1 MACPIVVPGPGHA
14 QSGGWLDVALSHGHK
29 TVMFSTDRPI
39 YRQIRDLIVT
49 RIMES
54 GDGALLP
61 SVRALA
67 AEAGVNPLTVA
78 KAYHDLQANGLVMAK
93 KGVGLF
99 AAEGASTALLKAERA
114 LFMREEWPRVQARME
129 RLGLRAEDLFERA

>member
-1 MACPIVVPGPGHA
+1 
-14 QSGGWLDVALSHGHK
+14 
-29 TVMFSTDRPI
+29 MFSTERPI
-39 YRQIRDLIVT
+39 YRQIRDVIVE
-49 RIMES
+49 RILGS

-78 KAYHDLQANGLVMAK
+78 KAYQELQANGLVVAK

-99 AAEGASTALLKAERA
+99 AAEGAARALLKAERSRF
-114 LFMREEWPRVQARME
+114 LDEEWPRVQARIE
-129 RLGLRAEDLFERA
+129 RLGLTARDLLETA

>member
-1 MACPIVVPGPGHA
+1 
-14 QSGGWLDVALSHGHK
+14 
-29 TVMFSTDRPI
+29 MFSTDRPI
-39 YRQIRDLIVT
+39 YRQIRDVIVS
-49 RIMES
+49 RILES

-78 KAYHDLQANGLVMAK
+78 KAYHDLQASQLVTAK

-99 AAEGASTALLKAERA
+99 AAEGAAKALLAAEREVF
-114 LFMREEWPRVQARME
+114 LNEEWPRVQARID
-129 RLGLRAEDLFERA
+129 RLGLNAEDLIERV

>member
-1 MACPIVVPGPGHA
+1 
-14 QSGGWLDVALSHGHK
+14 
-29 TVMFSTDRPI
+29 MFSTDRPI
-39 YRQIRDLIVT
+39 YRQIRDLIVG
-49 RIMES
+49 RILNA

-78 KAYHDLQANGLVMAK
+78 KAYHDLQASGLVTAR

-99 AAEGASTALLKAERA
+99 AADGAATALLKAERA
-114 LFMREEWPRVQARME
+114 RFLDEEWPRVRARID
-129 RLGLRAEDLFERA
+129 RLGLSAEDLFERA

>member
-1 MACPIVVPGPGHA
+1 MY
-14 QSGGWLDVALSHGHK
+14 
-29 TVMFSTDRPI
+29 STDRPI
-39 YRQIRDLIVT
+39 YRQIRDIIVA
-49 RIMES
+49 RILES

-78 KAYHDLQANGLVMAK
+78 KAYHDLQGGGMVTAK

-99 AAEGASTALLKAERA
+99 AAEGAATALLMAERA
-114 LFMREEWPRVQARME
+114 IFLAQEWPRVRARMGL
-129 RLGLRAEDLFERA
+129 LGLDIEDLLEPA

>member
-1 MACPIVVPGPGHA
+1 
-14 QSGGWLDVALSHGHK
+14 
-29 TVMFSTDRPI
+29 MFSDDRPI
-39 YRQIRDLIVT
+39 YLQIRDVIVG
-49 RIMES
+49 RILEA

-78 KAYHDLQANGLVMAK
+78 KAYQELQAAGLVTAK

-99 AAEGASTALLKAERA
+99 AGESAARKLLASERQT
-114 LFMREEWPRVQARME
+114 FINEEWPRVRARID
-129 RLGLRAEDLFERA
+129 RLGLSPADLFETA

>member
-1 MACPIVVPGPGHA
+1 MY
-14 QSGGWLDVALSHGHK
+14 
-29 TVMFSTDRPI
+29 STDRPI
-39 YRQIRDLIVT
+39 YRQIRDVIVL
-49 RIMES
+49 RILES

-78 KAYHDLQANGLVMAK
+78 KAYHDLQAGGLVVAK

-99 AAEGASTALLKAERA
+99 AAPGAARTLLAQERKQF
-114 LFMREEWPRVQARME
+114 LTEEWPRVQARID
-129 RLGLRAEDLFERA
+129 RLGLSAADLLESA